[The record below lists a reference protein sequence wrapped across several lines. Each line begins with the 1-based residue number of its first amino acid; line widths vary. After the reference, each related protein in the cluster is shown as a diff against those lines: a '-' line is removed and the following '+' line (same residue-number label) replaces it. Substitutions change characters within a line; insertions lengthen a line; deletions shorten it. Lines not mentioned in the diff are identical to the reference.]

1 MGHSTMGE
9 RAAISVVAAH
19 TSPVRVLRA
28 VDYLRVSTEEQRL
41 GYGIASQARKNSRH
55 IEAKGWAHVD
65 TFKDEGVSGSKEM
78 GERPDF
84 DRLMA
89 AAERREF
96 DVVVVEKG
104 DRIGRVGRAFWR
116 WVWALEDIGIFVAI
130 TNRNID
136 NTTPEG
142 RAQMRREA
150 DYAETEWE
158 NIRSRTQGG
167 LQEKAQED
175 GAPHIGGPA
184 PFGYRVEGKGL
195 KGSYLVIDWYEAK
208 IINLVHDL
216 IVDLG
221 LNIRQAAIWLNA
233 AGYTCRSGKPWSA
246 ANLRDRVLSRA
257 VLDAEL
263 VFRGDH
269 AMKDADGLPIWGEA
283 VIIKLP
289 RILTVDEAADLRRMA
304 SARRPD
310 NLRGRSAYP
319 LSGRLIALCSAPYT
333 GFSRESMPGGRRQ
346 YRCSGKSEKVPGQAV
361 CDCSHIDAEAV
372 EQRVWTEVVSLLAD
386 SARLEELAAEWVGM
400 ASGDQSAHTNRIA
413 ELDRQIVEMK
423 AAIASVLVATA
434 KQGQS
439 PDVIQA
445 ATRALNEELQQLE
458 QMRAE
463 AAAWLSEVEAADRRA
478 RDLVALANM
487 AQHQLVKMGPAEQD
501 EILGLL
507 DVKVTVEGPVPLRRG
522 GARCTIQDWYRAA
535 GLGVP
540 AADLSDEHWELV
552 RHLLP
557 KGYRDRV
564 RRSVDAI
571 FAKARTGRSWPHL
584 REEYGSTST
593 ASKYFTEWAADGTW
607 AALNSALATAERV
620 PLPTLDLTPP
630 MRIEGRVDPRVILIP
645 GERSRTGWSRS
656 ARSR

>member
-1 MGHSTMGE
+1 M
-9 RAAISVVAAH
+9 
-19 TSPVRVLRA
+19 
-28 VDYLRVSTEEQRL
+28 DYLRVSTEEQKQ

-55 IEAKGWAHVD
+55 IAGKRWLHVG
-65 TFKDEGVSGSKEM
+65 TYKDEGVSGSKEM

-84 DRLMA
+84 DQLMEEA
-89 AAERREF
+89 KFDEF

-116 WVWALEDIGIFVAI
+116 WVWALEDMGIFVAI

-167 LQEKAQED
+167 LQEKAEEV
-175 GAPHIGGPA
+175 GSPHIGGRP
-184 PFGYRVEGKGL
+184 PYGYRIEGKGL
-195 KGSYLVIDWYEAK
+195 KGSYLVIDWREAK

-269 AMKDADGLPIWGEA
+269 AIKDADGLPIWGEA
-283 VIIKLP
+283 VVIRLP

-304 SARRPD
+304 STRRSD
-310 NLRGRSAYP
+310 NSRVRSAYP
-319 LSGRLIALCSAPYT
+319 LSGRLIALCSVPYT

-361 CDCSHIDAEAV
+361 CDCSYIDAEAV
-372 EQRVWTEVVSLLAD
+372 EQSVWTEVVSLLAD

-400 ASGDQSAHTNRIA
+400 ASGDQTAHTNRIA
-413 ELDRQIVEMK
+413 ELDKQIVEMK

-445 ATRALNEELQQLE
+445 ATGALNEELQQLE

-463 AAAWLSEVEAADRRA
+463 AAAWLVEVEEVDRRA

-487 AQHQLVKMGPAEQD
+487 AQRQLVKMSLAEQD

-522 GARCTIQDWYRAA
+522 GARCTVQKWYQSAH
-535 GLGVP
+535 LDVP
-540 AADLSDEHWELV
+540 AADLSEEQWELV

-557 KGYRDRV
+557 QGYRDRV

-571 FAKARTGRSWPHL
+571 FAKARTGLSWPHL
-584 REEYGSTST
+584 RAKYGSTST

-607 AALNSALATAERV
+607 AEMNTILAEVERV
-620 PLPTLDLTPP
+620 PIPALDLTPP

-645 GERSRTGWSRS
+645 GERSRTGS
-656 ARSR
+656 

>member
-1 MGHSTMGE
+1 MRNSTAVGAD
-9 RAAISVVAAH
+9 AARTA
-19 TSPVRVLRA
+19 PVPVLRA
-28 VDYLRVSTEEQRL
+28 VDYLRVSTEEQKL

-55 IEAKGWAHVD
+55 IEAKGWTRVD

-84 DRLMA
+84 DRLMV

-136 NTTPEG
+136 NTTAEG

-167 LQEKAQED
+167 LQEKAQE
-175 GAPHIGGPA
+175 GGSPHIGGPA

-195 KGSYLVIDWYEAK
+195 KGSYLVIDWHEAK
-208 IINLVHDL
+208 IVNLVHDL
-216 IVDLG
+216 VVDLG
-221 LNIRQAAIWLNA
+221 LNIRQAAIWLNS
-233 AGYTCRSGKPWSA
+233 AGHSCRSGRPWSA

-263 VFRGDH
+263 IFRGDH
-269 AMKDADGLPIWGEA
+269 AMKHADGLPVWGEA
-283 VIIKLP
+283 VVIALP
-289 RILTVDEAADLRRMA
+289 RILTRDEAADLRRTA
-304 SARRPD
+304 STRSPAV
-310 NLRGRSAYP
+310 LRGRSVYP

-333 GFSRESMPGGRRQ
+333 GFSQESAPGGHRY
-346 YRCSGKSEKVPGQAV
+346 YRCSGKSEKVPGRAV
-361 CDCSHIDAEAV
+361 CGCSHIDAEAV
-372 EQRVWTEVVSLLAD
+372 EQRVWAEVVSLLSD

-400 ASGDQSAHTNRIA
+400 ASGDQTAHAHRIA
-413 ELDRQIVEMK
+413 ELDKQIDEMK
-423 AAIASVLVATA
+423 SAIASVLVATA

-445 ATRALNEELQQLE
+445 ATRVLNEELQQLE
-458 QMRAE
+458 GLRAE
-463 AAAWLSEVEAADRRA
+463 AAVWLAEVEEADRRA
-478 RDLVALANM
+478 CDLVALAGM
-487 AQHQLVKMGPAEQD
+487 AQSQLVKMGPVERC

-507 DVKVTVEGPVPLRRG
+507 DVRVTVEGPVPQRRG
-522 GARCTIQDWYRAA
+522 GARCTVQEWYRTE
-535 GLGVP
+535 GLSVP
-540 AADLSDEHWELV
+540 AADLSDQQWELV
-552 RHLLP
+552 RPLLP

-571 FAKARTGRSWPHL
+571 FAKARTGCSWPRL
-584 REEYGSTST
+584 RAEYGSTST
-593 ASKYFTEWAADGTW
+593 ASHYFTKWAAEGTW
-607 AALNSALATAERV
+607 AELNAALAKVERV
-620 PLPTLDLTPP
+620 PLPVLDLTPP

-645 GERSRTGWSRS
+645 GEGSRRGWSRS